1 MGVPRETFPGETRV
15 AMTPAAA
22 VPLVQA
28 GFELVVETG
37 AGERAGFPDE
47 AYAEKGATAG
57 SRGDAFGADVVL
69 QVRTYGANPKTG
81 REDLE
86 LLRSGQGLMGFA
98 NPLGA
103 PEAAR
108 DLAPTGVTSFSIEL
122 MPRITRA
129 QSMDALSSQA
139 TVGGYRAVLL
149 AAESMPK
156 MFPMLTTA
164 AGTIAPARVLVIGAG
179 VAGLQA
185 IATARRLGAV
195 VEAYDVRP
203 AVKEQ
208 VQSLGAK
215 FVELE
220 LETDEAEAAGGYAKE
235 MDEEFLRK
243 QRELMARVVAG
254 SDAVITTAQVQGK
267 RAPVIVTAEMV
278 RGMQPGAVIVDMAAE
293 QGGNCELSKP
303 DEEVLEHGVRIFGP
317 TNLPAEAPFH
327 ASQMYAKNLANF
339 VLHVFRDGAEPNL
352 EDEIV
357 DGTLVTRGG
366 NVVCTRVLEALGGLE
381 PGGQAPGRS
390 AEATA

>member
-1 MGVPRETFPGETRV
+1 MQVGVPKETFPGETRV
-15 AMTPAAA
+15 AMTPAAFQPHA
-22 VPLVQA
+22 QA
-28 GFELVVETG
+28 GLELIVESG
-37 AGERAGFPDE
+37 AGAAAGFPDDVF
-47 AYAEKGATAG
+47 AEKGAKLG
-57 SRGDAFGADVVL
+57 SRTEAFGADVVL
-69 QVRTYGANPKTG
+69 QVRTLGSNPDAG
-81 REDLE
+81 RADLE
-86 LLRSGQGLMGFA
+86 LMRRGQVLIGFS
-98 NPLGA
+98 NPLGN
-103 PEAAR
+103 PEPAR
-108 DLAPTGVTSFSIEL
+108 DVASRGVTSFSIEL

-129 QSMDALSSQA
+129 QSMDGLSSQA

-149 AAESMPK
+149 AAQALPK

-220 LETDEAEAAGGYAKE
+220 LETTEAEAAGGYARE

-267 RAPVIVTAEMV
+267 KAPMIVTADMV
-278 RGMQPGAVIVDMAAE
+278 KGMQPGSVIVDMAAE
-293 QGGNCELSKP
+293 QGGNCELSRP
-303 DEEVLEHGVRIFGP
+303 EEEVVEGGVRIFGP
-317 TNLPAEAPFH
+317 TNLPAAAPFH
-327 ASQMYAKNLANF
+327 ASQMYAKNVANF
-339 VLHVFRDGAEPNL
+339 LQLLVKEGELVIDT
-352 EDEIV
+352 EDEVI
-357 DGTLVTRGG
+357 DGTLVTRDGS
-366 NVVCTRVLEALGGLE
+366 VVCVRVLEALGE
-381 PGGQAPGRS
+381 PV
-390 AEATA
+390 AEGVGS